1 MAEIGLFGFVSYMV
15 CFFGVIYKAFKAQV
29 MKLDSLIKA
38 MLLGIGLGLSALAIN
53 GLTDYVMF
61 NTELSM
67 LVWLFS
73 GIVVSIY
80 KN

>member
-1 MAEIGLFGFVSYMV
+1 
-15 CFFGVIYKAFKAQV
+15 
-29 MKLDSLIKA
+29 MKLDILVKA
-38 MLLGIGLGLSALAIN
+38 MFLGIGLGLSALALN

-73 GIVVSIY
+73 GIVVSGY

>member
-1 MAEIGLFGFVSYMV
+1 M
-15 CFFGVIYKAFKAQV
+15 
-29 MKLDSLIKA
+29 
-38 MLLGIGLGLSALAIN
+38 LGIGLGMSALALN

-73 GIVVSIY
+73 GVAVILGKKVY
-80 KN
+80 K